1 MKRTRVQ
8 RFIGIDARDAAELA
22 ERLTDTC
29 EELRRFDPEIKW
41 IDGRYSAVLFY
52 TEHTEEPE
60 NLAEEYELRGEAYTC
75 DACPHRVPITD
86 GRARNRWRCDERKR
100 GTDLDCPACV
110 RFYEDL
116 ERGEIFS

>member
-8 RFIGIDARDAAELA
+8 RFIGIDARDAVELA

-75 DACPHRVPITD
+75 EACPHRVPITD

-110 RFYEDL
+110 RFYEEL
-116 ERGEIFS
+116 ERGDIFQ

>member
-41 IDGRYSAVLFY
+41 IDGRYSAVLLY

-60 NLAEEYELRGEAYTC
+60 NLAEEYELRGEGYTC
-75 DACPHRVPITD
+75 ESCPHKVPITD
-86 GRARNRWRCDERKR
+86 GRARNHWRCEERKR
-100 GTDLDCPACV
+100 GTDIDCPACV
-110 RFYEDL
+110 RFYEEL

>member
-1 MKRTRVQ
+1 MIRTRVQ

-22 ERLTDTC
+22 ERLTEKC
-29 EELRRFDPEIKW
+29 EELRRLDPEIKW

-52 TEHTEEPE
+52 AEHTEEPE

-75 DACPHRVPITD
+75 EACPHRVPITD

-110 RFYEDL
+110 RFYEEL
-116 ERGEIFS
+116 ERGDIFQ